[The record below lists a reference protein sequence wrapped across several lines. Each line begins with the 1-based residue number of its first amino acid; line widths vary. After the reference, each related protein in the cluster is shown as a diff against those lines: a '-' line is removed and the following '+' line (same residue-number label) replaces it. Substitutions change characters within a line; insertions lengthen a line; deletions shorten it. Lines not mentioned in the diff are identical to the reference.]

1 MREFTVF
8 FIILIVATI
17 LYIYLERRSLEV
29 TYQKSE
35 SYGNVFLVRKASD
48 QIDAANLLD
57 NMCNN
62 ITTLITHLLKNKDT
76 YNSKYVD
83 GIYRF
88 KNNFNRNKVYEKT
101 QHTLSS
107 TSYSINKG
115 EKIIFC
121 IRQKDTDILVDI
133 NTMMFVAIH
142 ECSHLMS
149 KSIGHTEEFW
159 DNMVFLL
166 KEGIKIGI
174 YDYVNYRHKPKEYC
188 GMVITD
194 TPYVR

>member
-29 TYQKSE
+29 NYQKSE

-57 NMCNN
+57 NICNN
-62 ITTLITHLLKNKDT
+62 ITILITHLLKNKGT

-88 KNNFNRNKVYEKT
+88 KNNFNKDNKYYKKTEGGKFNVIAENKYNEYLNTYKTEK
-101 QHTLSS
+101 HIGTLKFSLISS
-107 TSYSINKG
+107 KKAD
-115 EKIIFC
+115 E
-121 IRQKDTDILVDI
+121 
-133 NTMMFVAIH
+133 
-142 ECSHLMS
+142 
-149 KSIGHTEEFW
+149 
-159 DNMVFLL
+159 
-166 KEGIKIGI
+166 
-174 YDYVNYRHKPKEYC
+174 
-188 GMVITD
+188 
-194 TPYVR
+194 